1 MTVLVT
7 LGALAVSLAALSWL
21 ATTDAKRRRVF
32 SLEPVERDLW
42 QVWCALIL
50 VSVPGVLLLVA
61 GNGAAFTVWIAAVT
75 VLGWVLAAVTPDRI
89 ATVRSIIGR
98 GATAALRVLNAAT
111 GWIIAVGTLPGRIA
125 DLEHRVVDLEAE
137 LARDRAKS
145 DG

>member
-75 VLGWVLAAVTPDRI
+75 V
-89 ATVRSIIGR
+89 
-98 GATAALRVLNAAT
+98 
-111 GWIIAVGTLPGRIA
+111 GTLPGRIA